1 MTSTKLVQIMRI
13 MPMGHKWACP
23 WGYMWY
29 IGLYRENIKK
39 SSCLK
44 PQGIELWYLVCS
56 ITKTSGPLP
65 SLFKLWS
72 RSTKFVQIMT
82 LGPKMVLSQGATCF
96 TQAYGKHEKIF
107 LYETTN
113 HRALIFDMKYN
124 LVDLYQLCS
133 SYTPGAKNVPASVV
147 TWFTILHRL

>member
-1 MTSTKLVQIMRI
+1 MTSTKIVQIMPI

-113 HRALIFDMKYN
+113 HRKVIRLQRSGIDTIKYHTWPRIQIIEPWYLIW
-124 LVDLYQLCS
+124 CI
-133 SYTPGAKNVPASVV
+133 T
-147 TWFTILHRL
+147 